1 MADLDKV
8 TLPSGSTYNL
18 KDTQARQDIETLKA
32 TAVGAVHYIGV
43 TTTALSDGADTNPI
57 TINGESVTAK
67 NADYVIYGKLELI
80 FSDSDSKWHEYGS
93 TGSLKALAFKDS
105 ATGKITPAGSVSQPT
120 FTGTAGSV
128 SVTGTPSGS
137 VSIKT
142 GTGTAN
148 YTPSGSISQPSFTG
162 SSTTSTGS
170 FTPAGTVAITT
181 SDGTANYTPSGTI
194 SAPTASASVNT
205 TTVNSITG
213 VGTLPSCALPK
224 LSMTVQNETLTFGWD
239 AGSFNPGTLPTKGA
253 NQTVATGV
261 KAVTVAAP
269 TFTGTGVDLEAT
281 FTGTAG
287 SVSVTGTPKGSVSK
301 PTFTGT
307 GADLEATFTGASG
320 TSTGTFTPSGTVSKP
335 TFTGAEGNVTVS

>member
-32 TAVGAVHYIGV
+32 TAVGAVHYLGV
-43 TTTALSDGADTNPI
+43 TTTALSDGSETNPI
-57 TINGESVTAK
+57 TIGESTVTAK
-67 NADYVIYGKLELI
+67 NGDFVIYGKLELV
-80 FSDSDSKWHEYGS
+80 FSSSDNKWHEYGS

-120 FTGTAGSV
+120 FTGNAGNV

-137 VSIKT
+137 VS
-142 GTGTAN
+142 
-148 YTPSGSISQPSFTG
+148 QPSFTG
-162 SSTTSTGS
+162 ASTTSTGS
-170 FTPAGTVAITT
+170 FTPAGTVAISTG
-181 SDGTANYTPSGTI
+181 SGTANYTPSGTI

-224 LSMTVQNETLTFGWD
+224 LTMTVQNETLTFGWD
-239 AGSFNPGTLPTKGA
+239 AGSFNPGTLPTKGEA
-253 NQTVATGV
+253 QTVATGV
-261 KAVTVAAP
+261 KAISVAAP
-269 TFTGTGVDLEAT
+269 TFTGAGVDLEAT

-287 SVSVTGTPKGSVSK
+287 GVSVTGTPKGSVSK

-307 GADLEATFTGASG
+307 AG

-335 TFTGAEGNVTVS
+335 TFTGTEGTVTVS